1 MSLRTEQLKSDLI
14 KKVAKETK
22 IRLGEKQAPE
32 VERFIEE
39 LFRNV
44 PPKDVLSKD
53 TDTLFGMAVSFWKF
67 SAHGQVPSRSIRVY
81 NPDIEVHGWQSD
93 HTVVEVV
100 LADKPFIVDSVTSA
114 IRDLDLTVHLA
125 IHPVIKTVRDAKGD
139 RVETVPASSRQK
151 AKAGEV
157 VDSYLHLQI
166 TAQSGKQRLREI
178 EAKINEVVDDV
189 IAAVDDWLPTK
200 DVLLQTLEGLKKT
213 PPKNISTDLDETC
226 AFLQWIYDNNFT
238 LLGYR
243 DYNFKKGK
251 GGVQVTVNVEN
262 GLGILRK
269 SKARVFEDR
278 NYLARPLHEN
288 EIVHITKTTKKSTIH
303 RPVHMDAIAV
313 HKLNAKGEAVG
324 AHLFLGLFTSIAYS
338 SSPRAIPL
346 LRKKVDRTM
355 ERSGL
360 SRSGHDGK
368 ALANILETYPR
379 DELFQI
385 SDDELFKIAM
395 GVVYLQDRQR
405 VALFVRQDE
414 YERFVSCLVYVPR
427 DVYTTSLR
435 VQIQEI
441 LENAYNGEMSD
452 FYVTLSDS
460 PLARIHML
468 VNFKPGERPDVSTA
482 ETEETLLEST
492 RSWDDQLADAIMGTY
507 GEEKGQELFRRYKSA
522 FSAGYRE
529 RFLPRS
535 AISDIDHLEEVLNND
550 NIGMNLYRPI
560 EVDEDEVRFKV
571 YHREESIPLSDIL
584 PMLEN
589 MGLKVMTELPYTVR
603 PTNGPASKVMIHDF
617 GLETGDGSAVDL
629 AAVRGIFQETF
640 ARVWVGDVE
649 NDGFNRLVLGA
660 GLTWRET
667 TIFRAYSKYLRQAAF
682 TFSQNYIEDA
692 LARYPDML
700 RLLIDLFTTQ
710 FNPQAAKDRDKNC
723 SKLNKKISSYL
734 DGVANADDDR
744 ILRRFHN
751 LVQSTLRTNFYQEE
765 KKGVPKFHL
774 SFKLDSQKIDELPLP
789 RPMVEIFV
797 YSPRVEGVHLR
808 GGKVARGGLRWS
820 DRREDFRTEVLGLVK
835 AQNVKNAVIVPVG
848 SKGGFVVKQPPAGG
862 DRKAFL
868 TEGVACYKTFI
879 RGLLDLTDNLKGGDV
894 VPPKNV
900 VRRDE
905 DDPYLVVAADK
916 GTATF
921 SDIANEISQ
930 EYGHW
935 LGDAFAS
942 GGSIGYDHKK
952 MGITAKGAW
961 ESVKRHFRELGKD
974 IQTEDFTVAG
984 VGDMGGDVFGNGM
997 LLSKRIKLVAAF
1009 NHLHIFLDPNP
1020 DPAKTFAERQR
1031 LFDEVN
1037 GWDDYNQKLI
1047 SKGGGIFERSA
1058 KTIPL
1063 SPEIQK
1069 LLGVTA
1075 NSLPPTQVLSAILK
1089 MKVEL
1094 MWFGGIGTYVKGSSE
1109 SHADAGDRANDAI
1122 RLNGSELNCKVVG
1135 EGANLGVT
1143 QLGRIEFGR
1152 NDGYINADFIDNS
1165 AGVDCSDHE
1174 VNIKILLDSVV
1185 EEGDLT
1191 HKQRGELLAKMTDEV
1206 GELVLRDNYLQS
1218 QAISVVRSH
1227 GASVLDHQI
1236 RLIRFLERS
1245 GRLNREVEFLPNDE
1259 ELAERLADKESLT
1272 RSEISVLMPYAKIWI
1287 FDELIESDVPDDL
1300 YLHKDLINYFPVP
1313 LRKTYA
1319 TEISNHRLRR
1329 EIIATAITN
1338 EMVNREG
1345 GFFVLQMQE
1354 ESGLE
1359 PADIVRAYLIVQDV
1373 FRLREVWEA
1382 IEALDNIVPADV
1394 QAMMLLE
1401 VNRLIERATLWFLR
1415 NESIPLAIEDNIKK
1429 YEAGVSDLAK
1439 SFDKALSEEAR
1450 AEVNSKAGELV
1461 KQGVP
1466 KALAQKISGLMIL
1479 LSGCDIVRI
1488 GSRHKLEIPQVSELY
1503 FSIGDRFS
1511 LGWMRA
1517 SAERLSVESHWQK
1530 LATTAL
1536 IEELYQHQFNLTRTV
1551 LKTVGKFKKAETDI
1565 AKWAAANEKMVI
1577 GTERLIGELRLA
1589 KYVDF
1594 SMLSVASRQLRG
1606 LNEE

>member
-1 MSLRTEQLKSDLI
+1 MLTKTESLKSELI

-22 IRLGEKQAPE
+22 KRLGAKQAPE
-32 VERFIEE
+32 IERFIQE
-39 LFRNV
+39 LFKNV
-44 PPKDVLSKD
+44 PPKDLLSKD
-53 TDTLFGMAVSFWKF
+53 VDTLFGMAVSLWKY
-67 SAHGQVPSRSIRVY
+67 SSHGETPPRSLRVY
-81 NPDIEVHGWQSD
+81 NPDMEIHGWQSD

-100 LADKPFIVDSVTSA
+100 VSDKPFLVDSITSA

-125 IHPVIKTVRDAKGD
+125 IHPVINTVRDKKGD
-139 RVETVPASSRQK
+139 RVETVAASQSKK
-151 AKAGEV
+151 AKAGESV
-157 VDSYLHLQI
+157 ESYMHLQI
-166 TAQSGKQRLREI
+166 TAQSGAARLKEI
-178 EAKINEVVDDV
+178 KAKIDGVIDDV
-189 IAAVDDWLPTK
+189 NAAVDDWLPTK
-200 DVLLQTLEGLKKT
+200 EVLQNTLDSLKKT
-213 PPKNISTDLDETC
+213 PPKHSASNLEETC
-226 AFLQWIYDNNFT
+226 EFLQWIYDNNFT

-243 DYNFKKGK
+243 EYDFKKVK
-251 GGVQVTVNVEN
+251 GEIQVDIKPDS
-262 GLGILRK
+262 GLGILR
-269 SKARVFEDR
+269 STDIRVFEDR

-288 EIVHITKTTKKSTIH
+288 DIVHITKTTRKATIH
-303 RPVHMDAIAV
+303 RPVHMDAITV
-313 HKLNAKGEAVG
+313 HKINAKGDVVG
-324 AHLFLGLFTSIAYS
+324 AHLFLGLFTSVAYS
-338 SSPRAIPL
+338 SSPRKIPL

-355 ERSGL
+355 DRSGL

-385 SDDELFKIAM
+385 SDDELYKIAM

-405 VALFVRQDE
+405 VALFVRNDE

-427 DVYTTSLR
+427 DQYTTSLR
-435 VQIQEI
+435 TQIQEI
-441 LENAYNGEMSD
+441 LETAFNGEMSD
-452 FYVTLSDS
+452 FYVAVSDS

-468 VNFKPGERPDVSTA
+468 VNFKPGERPDTSVA
-482 ETEETLLEST
+482 EIEAILLEST
-492 RSWDDQLADAIMGTY
+492 RSWDDQIADAIVGAY

-529 RFLPRS
+529 RFSPRS
-535 AISDIDHLEEVLNND
+535 AISDIEHTEEVINND

-560 EVDEDEVRFKV
+560 EADENELRFKV
-571 YHREESIPLSDIL
+571 FHREDSIPLSHIL

-589 MGLKVMTELPYTVR
+589 MGLKVMTELPYTIR

-617 GLETGDGSAVDL
+617 GLLTGDGSSVDL
-629 AAVRGIFQETF
+629 SEIRDNFQETF
-640 ARVWVGDVE
+640 DRVWNGDVE
-649 NDGFNRLVLGA
+649 NDGFNRLVLRA

-667 TIFRAYSKYLRQAAF
+667 TIFRAYSRYLRQAAF
-682 TFSQNYIEDA
+682 TFSQSYIEDA
-692 LARYPDML
+692 LARYPEML
-700 RLLIDLFTTQ
+700 RHLVDLFTTQ
-710 FNPQAAKDRDKNC
+710 FDPKADKNRDKNC
-723 SKLNKKISSYL
+723 EKLNKKISAYL
-734 DGVANADDDR
+734 DQVSNADDDR

-751 LVQSTLRTNFYQEE
+751 LVQCTLRTNYYQEAS
-765 KKGVPKFHL
+765 KGQPKPHL
-774 SFKLDSQKIDELPLP
+774 SFKLDSQNIDELPLP

-820 DRREDFRTEVLGLVK
+820 DRMEDFRTEVLGLVK

-848 SKGGFVVKQPPAGG
+848 SKGGFVVKQPPVDG

-868 TEGVACYKTFI
+868 AEGIECYKTFI
-879 RGLLDLTDNLKGGDV
+879 RGLLDLTDNLKEGGV
-894 VPPKNV
+894 VPPQNV
-900 VRRDE
+900 VRRDD

-921 SDIANEISQ
+921 SDIANGISA

-974 IQTEDFTVAG
+974 IQNEEFTVAG

-997 LLSKRIKLVAAF
+997 LLSKKIKLVAAF
-1009 NHLHIFLDPNP
+1009 NHLHIFLDPDP
-1020 DPAKTFAERQR
+1020 DPAKTFKERQR
-1031 LFDEVN
+1031 LFDEVK
-1037 GWDDYNQKLI
+1037 GWDAYNQKLM

-1058 KTIPL
+1058 KTITL
-1063 SPEIQK
+1063 TPEIQK

-1075 NSLPPTQVLSAILK
+1075 KTLTPNQVLEAILRSH
-1089 MKVEL
+1089 VEL
-1094 MWFGGIGTYVKGSSE
+1094 LWFGGIGTYVKSATE

-1152 NDGYINADFIDNS
+1152 NGGYINADFIDNS

-1174 VNIKILLDSVV
+1174 VNIKILLDATV
-1185 EEGDLT
+1185 ESGDLT
-1191 HKQRGELLAKMTDEV
+1191 HKQRSELLAEMTDEV

-1218 QAISVVRSH
+1218 QAISTVRAY
-1227 GASVLDHQI
+1227 GASALDRQI
-1236 RLIRFLERS
+1236 RLIRFLERAD
-1245 GRLNREVEFLPNDE
+1245 RLNREVEFLPNDE
-1259 ELAERLADKESLT
+1259 ELADRLADKEGFT
-1272 RSEISVLMPYAKIWI
+1272 RSEISVLLPYAKIWV
-1287 FDELIESDVPDDL
+1287 FDELIDSDVPDDP
-1300 YLHKDLINYFPVP
+1300 YLHKYLIDYFPVP
-1313 LRKTYA
+1313 LRKKYA
-1319 TEISNHRLRR
+1319 KGISEHRLRR
-1329 EIIATAITN
+1329 EIIATSITN
-1338 EMVNREG
+1338 EMANREG

-1359 PADIVRAYLIVQDV
+1359 PADIMRAFLVVQDV
-1373 FRLREVWEA
+1373 FKLQEIWDA
-1382 IEALDNIVPADV
+1382 IEALDNKISADT
-1394 QAMMLLE
+1394 QATMLLE

-1415 NESIPLAIEDNIKK
+1415 NGTVPLEIEGSIKMYQTGIA
-1429 YEAGVSDLAK
+1429 DLAK
-1439 SFDKALSEEAR
+1439 SLDKTLGDEAR
-1450 AEVNSKAGELV
+1450 ADVNARADGYV

-1466 KALAQKISGLMIL
+1466 KDLALKVSGLMLL

-1488 GSRHKLEIPQVSELY
+1488 CGRHTLKVPQVSELY
-1503 FSIGDRFS
+1503 YAIGDRFS

-1551 LKTVGKFKKAETDI
+1551 LKTVGKYKNAESDI
-1565 AKWAAANEKMVI
+1565 AKWTEANQKMVL
-1577 GTERLIGELRLA
+1577 GTERLISELRSA
-1589 KYVDF
+1589 KHVDF